1 MALRASACC
10 SSRASLK
17 PCILFKL
24 FLKRRSD
31 HSSGQVFIAMVGAVR
46 PGKNRRA
53 ARHCFN
59 KWYDEG
65 KASRNGGCIQCNV
78 RDSALHADMNRTPHM
93 LLHFLLNAL
102 QRLVDTFWQTSAAS
116 EPYVTMCV
124 GTMGKCPPCI
134 IGLLVYLKSPSL
146 SPATVSAFPATSKD
160 RIFWSEL
167 GCAVAASASASMS
180 ATAAKDDVESEA
192 FWSRFAENVM
202 HHLVWPAV
210 LAGEITQAPKAH
222 VDNPTWW
229 TEGIA
234 PILEDE
240 RVYSLHWKGGK
251 RKAKSCWTHVCAE
264 LAPYEFARVET
275 REAFRQNNAEE
286 FEVAAGYLV
295 EPAASRSTGN
305 EGTQEGEAEVAYATA
320 PAAASPAGDA
330 AAEEAFWKVFADDVM
345 EHLVWPAVHKGCI
358 HAAPEADV
366 D

>member
-1 MALRASACC
+1 MQPINALATSLFMF
-10 SSRASLK
+10 SRASLK

-24 FLKRRSD
+24 LFRRRSD
-31 HSSGQVFIAMVGAVR
+31 HSSGQVFIAMVGTVR
-46 PGKNRRA
+46 PGKNIRA
-53 ARHCFN
+53 ARHCFE

-65 KASRNGGCIQCNV
+65 KA
-78 RDSALHADMNRTPHM
+78 DESA
-93 LLHFLLNAL
+93 
-102 QRLVDTFWQTSAAS
+102 
-116 EPYVTMCV
+116 
-124 GTMGKCPPCI
+124 
-134 IGLLVYLKSPSL
+134 
-146 SPATVSAFPATSKD
+146 
-160 RIFWSEL
+160 
-167 GCAVAASASASMS
+167 
-180 ATAAKDDVESEA
+180 A

-210 LAGEITQAPKAH
+210 RAGEITQAPNAL

-240 RVYSLHWKGGK
+240 RVYSLHWKGSK

-264 LAPYEFARVET
+264 LGPHDFARVEA
-275 REAFRQNNAEE
+275 REAFRQINAQE
-286 FEVAAGYLV
+286 FLVAAGYLV

-330 AAEEAFWKVFADDVM
+330 AAEEAFWKVLADDVM